1 MTTPASYSKARP
13 SDGIGSDGL
22 ANRTYVTKTSFAA
35 IQFNKAGKGRFV
47 YLPEGV
53 MLRVGGPSRLS
64 GCVEIRFDKHAY
76 HVFRTDLLYR
86 SSLIYAPIKAKASV
100 MAACA

>member
-1 MTTPASYSKARP
+1 
-13 SDGIGSDGL
+13 
-22 ANRTYVTKTSFAA
+22 
-35 IQFNKAGKGRFV
+35 
-47 YLPEGV
+47 

-86 SSLIYAPIKAKASV
+86 SSLIYAPIKVKASV